1 MSLLAALA
9 APFLKAARQPRRIL
23 ALGEV
28 GRPQW
33 TPRDYAALARE
44 GYGRNA
50 VVHRC
55 VRLVAEGVGALKP
68 VAIAQGREVPDHPAL
83 ALLAR
88 PNGHEAGPAFLETI
102 ASHLMLAGNAY
113 VEAVRLDG
121 KVAALQTLRPD
132 RTRVVPGPD
141 GWPAAYEHGAGS
153 SLVRLGPTADG
164 RASVLHLKLFHPTND
179 HYGMAP
185 LEAAQVAL
193 DVLNAAS
200 AWNKALLD
208 NAARPS
214 GALVYAPASGAS
226 LSREQFERLKEEL
239 EASYQ
244 GAGNAG
250 RPLLLEGGLDWK
262 PLALTPRELD
272 FVETKNAAARESR
285 SPSACR
291 RCCSACRGTRPTPT
305 TRRRTAPSSGRP
317 CCRSGSASSPSSP
330 ASSRPTSARPSFP
343 RTSMRSRRCIR
354 SARRC
359 GGASNARASS
369 PRTRNAPRWGMGRGV
384 ADARPRPKR
393 SGEPGPATRERP
405 RVSPP
410 ARPGTE

>member
-9 APFLKAARQPRRIL
+9 APFLKGAKTPRRIL

-68 VAIAQGREVPDHPAL
+68 VAMSDGREVADHPAL

-88 PNGHEAGPAFLETI
+88 PNGHEAGPVFLETL

-121 KVAALQTLRPD
+121 KLAALQTLRPD

-141 GWPAAYEHGAGS
+141 GWPAAYEQGVGA
-153 SLVRLGPTADG
+153 SLVRLGPGADG
-164 RASVLHLKLFHPTND
+164 RASVLHLRLFHPTND

-272 FVETKNAAARESR
+272 FVETRNAAAREVALAFGVPPLLLGLPGDATYANYQEANR
-285 SPSACR
+285 AFVRQTVLPLGGRILAELAAFLAPDLGAVELSPDLDAIEALHAEREALWR
-291 RCCSACRGTRPTPT
+291 RVE
-305 TRRRTAPSSGRP
+305 
-317 CCRSGSASSPSSP
+317 
-330 ASSRPTSARPSFP
+330 
-343 RTSMRSRRCIR
+343 
-354 SARRC
+354 
-359 GGASNARASS
+359 RASFLTDDEKRAAVGYGA
-369 PRTRNAPRWGMGRGV
+369 RT
-384 ADARPRPKR
+384 
-393 SGEPGPATRERP
+393 
-405 RVSPP
+405 
-410 ARPGTE
+410 